1 MRLPHLTL
9 RGYLSALAVMLL
21 GIAGQW
27 LPGLSPWAW
36 LLPALIWAGLI
47 GWEGARCRRS
57 MPGMDL
63 QIPSTLYLGRPD
75 NVALTLTGHA
85 PWRQLAE
92 IAWPVPDGLA
102 VTSDGRRNVVLSNGN
117 ATRAEWRVRGL
128 RLGAVEL
135 GSVYMRLSGPLG
147 LSRWT
152 CVRPLDERVSI
163 VPDTLR
169 SVTSRSGRGRQGE
182 RMLVRPG
189 SGTDLHGLRDYRPGD
204 PLRSVDW
211 KATARRGKPV
221 VRLFEDQQALELLVL
236 VDAGRASGV
245 EVGGLTRLHH
255 FVNLAARLADAA
267 CRAGDRIGGIAY
279 GAGVLAEA
287 PMTGGPA
294 GVRGLRG
301 MLQAQVSVHEESNPL
316 LAALRARHMLRHRGL
331 VVFLTDLTDTEAA
344 EQTHQAVA
352 LLGRRHLALIGAV
365 ADVEAARL
373 ATASGDGWMAPY
385 RNLAGQELL
394 NAQALL
400 AERLRRLGAHVVVD
414 TPDRLDGALLQRFDQ
429 LRRRRAV

>member
-9 RGYLSALAVMLL
+9 RGYLSALAVVLL
-21 GIAGQW
+21 GIAAQW
-27 LPGLSPWAW
+27 LAWLSPWAW
-36 LLPALIWAGLI
+36 VLPALAWAGLI
-47 GWEGARCRRS
+47 AWEGARCRR
-57 MPGMDL
+57 L
-63 QIPSTLYLGRPD
+63 IPAVALRLPATLHLGRSEAA
-75 NVALTLTGHA
+75 VLTLTGRA

-92 IAWPVPDGLA
+92 IAWPLPAGLA
-102 VTSDGRRNVVLSNGN
+102 AVNDGRRNLTLTRGRA
-117 ATRAEWRVRGL
+117 ATAQWRVRAL
-128 RLGAVEL
+128 RLGAVDL
-135 GSVYMRLSGPLG
+135 GSVYLRLSGPLG

-152 CVRPLDERVSI
+152 HVRPLEDPVSV

-169 SVTSRSGRGRQGE
+169 TATVTAGRGRQGE

-236 VDAGRASGV
+236 LDAGRASGV

-255 FVNLAARLADAA
+255 FINLAARLAEAA
-267 CRAGDRIGGIAY
+267 GRAGDRIGGLAY
-279 GAGVLAEA
+279 GAGILAEA
-287 PMTGGPA
+287 PMAGGPA
-294 GVRGLRG
+294 GVRGLRRVI
-301 MLQAQVSVHEESNPL
+301 QAQQSVAEESNPL

-344 EQTHQAVA
+344 EQTQQAVA
-352 LLGRRHLALIGAV
+352 LLGRRHLALIGAIT
-365 ADVEAARL
+365 DVEAAGL
-373 ATASGDGWMAPY
+373 ATAAGDGWMAPY

-414 TPDRLDGALLQRFDQ
+414 APERLDGALLQRFDQ